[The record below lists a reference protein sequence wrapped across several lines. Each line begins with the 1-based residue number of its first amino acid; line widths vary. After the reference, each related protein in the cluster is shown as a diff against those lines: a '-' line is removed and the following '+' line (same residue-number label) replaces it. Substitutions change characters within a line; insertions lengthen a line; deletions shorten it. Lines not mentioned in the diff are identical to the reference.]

1 MLFRSVQHTEIEPFL
16 PAIYDE
22 LKDLSKEEL
31 IKRFASMEF
40 NRFLVYYK
48 DAPDL
53 NPRRRRDA
61 SIGGGGDSRSSSR
74 SNGQYAR
81 LFVNIG
87 EMDGLN
93 KRDFINLL
101 GENFNV
107 PNAAIGRVDIKKS
120 YLHFD
125 VEPNF
130 VERLKSGLQKATF
143 NGRKLRVDD
152 ATESKDSSGG
162 GRSSFGDK
170 KSYSDRPKSDSGFDR
185 KKKDRDKRKKA
196 W

>member
-1 MLFRSVQHTEIEPFL
+1 
-16 PAIYDE
+16 
-22 LKDLSKEEL
+22 
-31 IKRFASMEF
+31 
-40 NRFLVYYK
+40 
-48 DAPDL
+48 
-53 NPRRRRDA
+53 
-61 SIGGGGDSRSSSR
+61 
-74 SNGQYAR
+74 
-81 LFVNIG
+81 
-87 EMDGLN
+87 MDGLN

-152 ATESKDSSGG
+152 ATESKDSSDG